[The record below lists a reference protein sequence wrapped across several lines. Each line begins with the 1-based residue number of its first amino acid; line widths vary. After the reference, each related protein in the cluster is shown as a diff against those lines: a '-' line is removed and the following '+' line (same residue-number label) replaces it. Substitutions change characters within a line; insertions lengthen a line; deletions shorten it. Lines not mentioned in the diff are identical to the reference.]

1 MLRVSSETLS
11 VVDVA
16 RLYAKALWYLTRQPH
31 FFQQP
36 VQPVAKVQWLR
47 RKPHPDTNLS
57 FVVLPLAFRN
67 RTLRQH
73 GYNENV
79 LKSLVKVAHLLLF
92 LLAFAAASTAQT
104 SPSPETRTVLVLPF
118 ENRTKSPNLE
128 WIKETFPE
136 LIGNRLSSIGG
147 IYVIGRDD
155 RLYAFDRLGIPANI
169 HASRATLYTIAQQLD
184 ADYIVLGSYKM
195 QDQQFTAEAQL
206 LDMKA
211 LHLSEPMRVSGEL
224 NNLIEVESQLAYQV
238 LKTIRPQ
245 TTSTAD
251 NFTHFTAPIKI
262 DALESYIR
270 GITATSTKEKLQRF
284 REAVGLNPQYSLA
297 MLQLGRLYYSTR
309 EYDQAAQ
316 WLSKIPSSE
325 PCAGEANFLLGLS
338 EYALGQMDKAEA
350 AFKVTESKIPLT
362 EVSNNLGVVAS
373 RKGRR
378 DAVDWFEK
386 AELADPQD
394 PDYRFNLAVAQAHNG
409 DNAAAMRSLHDL
421 LARHPSDTE
430 ARQFLDSLSAHATPV
445 LTAGVTNS
453 PLRIPLPRLKR
464 NYDESSYRQLAL
476 EVENAVEQSMATAPP
491 STHAAYHAQRGQQLL
506 AQGQM
511 DEALREFQEAVQ
523 RDYNNAEAHAGL
535 ARVALLRDQKYT
547 ARSEAR
553 LSLRIRRTAD
563 ALLVLAQLD
572 AEEGHVTNAER
583 ELQEASTM
591 EPANPA
597 VPEVEHLL
605 EAKRN
610 DTASQTEDTVKD
622 APK

>member
-1 MLRVSSETLS
+1 VRQVGVNGKCQNSFSDWLVEIQTCSGNQLS
-11 VVDVA
+11 V
-16 RLYAKALWYLTRQPH
+16 RQRSTLALH
-31 FFQQP
+31 
-36 VQPVAKVQWLR
+36 
-47 RKPHPDTNLS
+47 S
-57 FVVLPLAFRN
+57 
-67 RTLRQH
+67 RTIRQH

-79 LKSLVKVAHLLLF
+79 LKSLAKVAHLLLL
-92 LLAFAAASTAQT
+92 LLASAVASLAQT
-104 SPSPETRTVLVLPF
+104 SQETRTVLVLPF
-118 ENRTKSPNLE
+118 ENHTKSANLE

-136 LIGNRLSSIGG
+136 LIGNRFSKIGG

-169 HASRATLYTIAQQLD
+169 HPSRATLYTIAQQLD

-211 LHLSEPMRVSGEL
+211 LHLSEPMRVSGQL
-224 NNLIEVESQLAYQV
+224 NSLIEVESQLAFQV

-245 TTSTAD
+245 TSSTVD
-251 NFTHFTAPIKI
+251 DFLNGTPVRI

-270 GITATSTKEKLQRF
+270 GITATTTKEKLQRF
-284 REAVGLNPQYSLA
+284 REAVRLNPQYSLA

-316 WLSKIPSSE
+316 WLSKIPAGE
-325 PCAGEANFLLGLS
+325 NCAGEANFLLGLS

-350 AFKVTESKIPLT
+350 AFKVTESKVPLT

-373 RKGRR
+373 RKGHRE
-378 DAVDWFEK
+378 AVDLFEK
-386 AELADPQD
+386 AVLADPQD
-394 PDYRFNLAVAQAHNG
+394 ADYRFNLAVAQAHNG
-409 DNAAAMRSLHDL
+409 DTMAATRSLRDL
-421 LARHPSDTE
+421 LARHPGDTE
-430 ARQFLDSLSAHATPV
+430 ARQFLDSLSGHAAPV
-445 LTAGVTNS
+445 STTGGATTSSVS
-453 PLRIPLPRLKR
+453 RIPLPRLKR

-476 EVENAVEQSMATAPP
+476 EVENAVEQSMANAP
-491 STHAAYHAQRGQQLL
+491 SNVRAAYHAQRGQQLL
-506 AQGQM
+506 SQGQL
-511 DEALREFQEAVQ
+511 DEASREFHEAVQ
-523 RDYNNAEAHAGL
+523 RDYNNAEGHVGL

-547 ARSEAR
+547 ARNEAR
-553 LSLRIRRTAD
+553 LSLRIHRSAD
-563 ALLVLAQLD
+563 ALLILAQLD

-597 VPEVEHLL
+597 VSEVQQLL

-610 DTASQTEDTVKD
+610 GTASQTEDTSKD